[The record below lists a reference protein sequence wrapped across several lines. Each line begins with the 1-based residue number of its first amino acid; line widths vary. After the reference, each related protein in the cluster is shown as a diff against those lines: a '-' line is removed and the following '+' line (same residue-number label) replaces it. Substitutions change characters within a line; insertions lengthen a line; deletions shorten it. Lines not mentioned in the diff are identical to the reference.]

1 MIDLSLYNP
10 KYLVNE
16 ASVAPPELGFDEDL
30 PEPTNDLAE
39 EMKMTDRA
47 LKRPIHLPPKARF
60 VDGPAIHV

>member
-16 ASVAPPELGFDEDL
+16 ATVAPPELGFAEEL
-30 PEPTNDLAE
+30 PEPTEDLAE

-47 LKRPIHLPPKARF
+47 L
-60 VDGPAIHV
+60 